1 MTPVRRKKK
10 KKIRKGISKKKVCKF
25 CVTGVD
31 ALDYKHSELLL
42 RFVNDRGK
50 IAPRR
55 VSGTCAKHQRMLV
68 KAIKR
73 ARYVALVPFSRE
85 HWR

>member
-1 MTPVRRKKK
+1 MAPVRRKKK
-10 KKIRKGISKKKVCKF
+10 KKIRKGINKKKVCKF

-31 ALDYKHSELLL
+31 ELDYKYSELLL

-55 VSGTCAKHQRMLV
+55 VSGTCAKHQRTLV